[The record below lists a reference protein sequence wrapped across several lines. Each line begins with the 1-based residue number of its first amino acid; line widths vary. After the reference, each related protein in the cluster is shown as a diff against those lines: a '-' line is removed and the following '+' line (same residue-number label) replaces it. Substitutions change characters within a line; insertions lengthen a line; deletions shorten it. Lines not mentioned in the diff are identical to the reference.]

1 MDAKVSAITDTEQT
15 WVRQQLAAAAQ
26 FVTDYG
32 SRHAVQE
39 PAVQEPGVQDHSGS
53 GLAALDHAWA
63 SWLDRQIVDPQ
74 DPNPVINAVGIAFGQ
89 ALIDALD
96 GFCWVVATDAQGSDL
111 AVSGPPGSGD
121 VLVYPAN
128 VVAKRYESRTAVF
141 LAALHAEMVRDIEQ
155 LR

>member
-1 MDAKVSAITDTEQT
+1 VDAKVSALTDTEQA
-15 WVRQQLAAAAQ
+15 WVQQQLAAAAR
-26 FVTDYG
+26 FVSDYG
-32 SRHAVQE
+32 SAR
-39 PAVQEPGVQDHSGS
+39 GGS

-96 GFCWVVATDAQGSDL
+96 GFGWVIASDAQGSDL
-111 AVSGPPGSGD
+111 AVSGLPGSATGSARKLAAAGD

-141 LAALHAEMVRDIEQ
+141 LAALHTEMVRDIQQ

>member
-1 MDAKVSAITDTEQT
+1 VRLLVYSAVVDANVSALSDAEQA
-15 WVRQQLAAAAQ
+15 WIRQQLAAADQ

-32 SRHAVQE
+32 SARVVQE
-39 PAVQEPGVQDHSGS
+39 LGGT

-63 SWLDRQIVDPQ
+63 SWLDRQVVDPQ
-74 DPNPVINAVGIAFGQ
+74 DPNPVINAVGVAFGE
-89 ALIDALD
+89 ALIGALE
-96 GFCWVVATDAQGSDL
+96 GFGWVIATDAQGSDL
-111 AVSGPPGSGD
+111 AVSGLPGSGD

-141 LAALHAEMVRDIEQ
+141 LVALHAEMVRDIEQ